1 VKAVGESRLSI
12 ERSKIEGSTTYQNSA
27 RVHIRILFQVQF
39 DGGLIFGSSHIDNCI
54 AATIYT
60 QDIVVKKESKISK
73 KFKE

>member
-1 VKAVGESRLSI
+1 MGDIRL
-12 ERSKIEGSTTYQNSA
+12 R
-27 RVHIRILFQVQF
+27 
-39 DGGLIFGSSHIDNCI
+39 SSHIDNCI

>member
-1 VKAVGESRLSI
+1 MKAVGESRLSI

-27 RVHIRILFQVQF
+27 KFMLKSFSKFNWMGDIRLR
-39 DGGLIFGSSHIDNCI
+39 SSHIDNCI

>member
-1 VKAVGESRLSI
+1 MKAGDKSRLSI

-27 RVHIRILFQVQF
+27 KVHVKILFQVQLR
-39 DGGLIFGSSHIDNCI
+39 GEKIFGSSHIDNCI

>member
-1 VKAVGESRLSI
+1 MLKSFSKFNLMGERLW
-12 ERSKIEGSTTYQNSA
+12 
-27 RVHIRILFQVQF
+27 
-39 DGGLIFGSSHIDNCI
+39 SSHIDNCI